1 MLDYAEYLAL
11 KRSNPNEKCY
21 IENLIYEIGD
31 SQSAISMWNGYELE
45 GVFNIQAPNIREI
58 FSEDQWNEIINHV
71 KESRFW
77 LDNWRYSDA
86 VCEAFSKQGVILK
99 PLNTR
104 PSLAEKEKANG
115 ILKKIRTRF
124 AGTYIGYSVKRLL
137 YMVFQ
142 NAVIKKVSTPEKLFY
157 TTGEDIYGGHF
168 LKFQYKGNG
177 IEKIDADIRHAFKFS
192 EIADEK
198 NLECLDK
205 INSTNSVSI
214 HARRGDMLGIN
225 KYCYEYG
232 FFKRSVKFI
241 KRKVTDPVFF
251 FFCDPGSVEWCREN
265 YDIFGLDKNEDTV
278 YFVDWNKGNQSYR
291 DMQLMSKCKHNII
304 TTSSF
309 GWWGA
314 YLNENPGKIT
324 CSPDIRINTT
334 NSF

>member
-45 GVFNIQAPNIREI
+45 SVFDIKAPNIKEI

-86 VCEAFSKQGVILK
+86 VCKAFANEGVLLK
-99 PLNTR
+99 PLNNR
-104 PSLAEKEKANG
+104 PSLEEKEKTNG
-115 ILKKIRTRF
+115 ILKRTRTRF

-137 YMVFQ
+137 YIVFQ

-157 TTGEDIYGGHF
+157 ATDEDIYGGHF

-177 IEKIDADIRHAFKFS
+177 IDNIDADIRQAFKFS
-192 EIADEK
+192 EITDDK
-198 NLECLDK
+198 NLVCLDI

-232 FFKRSVKFI
+232 YFKRAVKFI
-241 KRKVTDPVFF
+241 KRKVADPVFF

-278 YFVDWNKGNQSYR
+278 NFVDWNKGNQSYR

-314 YLNENPGKIT
+314 YLNENPNKIT